1 MQRIYLTIVSL
12 ISFAFAKNEFFLSG
26 YSQRQLSI
34 IDSKLPIPSIIDST
48 SDGEG
53 LNIKCYWVNKQKN
66 IFSLVPLQNETTDYT
81 ANVERENAKI
91 YYNFCQNTVSH
102 CVNNIFQQE
111 VTGDLQE
118 TLNATMLYVKEDN
131 KTCYRLTGDIEYDD
145 GKQKVNKNIWKQ
157 FEENVTLN
165 ESQRSLEE
173 TEESNTTTTETTRTG
188 LIITLAEG
196 EACRK
201 DADGK
206 TLESYVVEYKIYCN
220 KKVDFHLDFSTFNF
234 SNCTN
239 QIVGEGPEACP
250 DGLEYILTQFI
261 DKNKIIITIA
271 FFVVGMFFV
280 LKGSAFFSVTLSLVC
295 GLSLTTVVS
304 LIVFSNFGHK
314 FSSLNVVGFVVIGLF
329 VLGLVLGCILGK
341 FIKTSCILIG
351 GVVGFIAASFLY
363 QIIIQFVT
371 YDPTTMQYIIYAI
384 CILLGAF
391 LGYKAQ
397 ELIKVVATSIIGA
410 FVVVRGLAFS
420 LGGFPDTQILA
431 DIIKHKEYDLLEEY
445 VSLYVLLYLVGFVGL
460 VILGIWFQCKGDKK
474 PKSDNNK
481 EYRRHD

>member
-34 IDSKLPIPSIIDST
+34 LDSKLPIPSIIDST

-66 IFSLVPLQNETTDYT
+66 IFSLVPLQNKTKDYS
-81 ANVERENAKI
+81 ADVESENAKI

-102 CVNNIFQQE
+102 CVNNTFQEE

-118 TLNATMLYVKEDN
+118 TQNSTMLYVKEDN
-131 KTCYRLTGDIEYDD
+131 TCYRLTGDIDYDDD

-157 FEENVTLN
+157 FAENVTLN

-173 TEESNTTTTETTRTG
+173 AEESHTTINETTRTG
-188 LIITLAEG
+188 LIITFSEG
-196 EACRK
+196 ETCRK

-206 TLESYVVEYKIYCN
+206 ALESYVVEYKIYCN
-220 KKVDFHLDFSTFNF
+220 KSAQFHLDFSTFNF

-250 DGLEYILTQFI
+250 DGFEYILTQFI
-261 DKNKIIITIA
+261 DKYKIIFTFV
-271 FFVVGMFFV
+271 FFIVGMFFV
-280 LKGSAFFSVTLSLVC
+280 LKGSALFFISLSLVC

-314 FSSLNVVGFVVIGLF
+314 FSSLNVVWFVVVGLF
-329 VLGLVLGCILGK
+329 VLGLVLGCVLSK
-341 FIKTSCILIG
+341 FIKTSCIIIG
-351 GVVGFIAASFLY
+351 GVVGFVAASFLY

-371 YDPTTMQYIIYAI
+371 SDPTTMQYIIYAI
-384 CILLGAF
+384 CILFGAF

-397 ELIKVVATSIIGA
+397 ELIKVVATSVIGA

-460 VILGIWFQCKGDKK
+460 IILGVWFQCKGEKK
-474 PKSDNNK
+474 SKSDEK
-481 EYRRHD
+481 EYHRQK